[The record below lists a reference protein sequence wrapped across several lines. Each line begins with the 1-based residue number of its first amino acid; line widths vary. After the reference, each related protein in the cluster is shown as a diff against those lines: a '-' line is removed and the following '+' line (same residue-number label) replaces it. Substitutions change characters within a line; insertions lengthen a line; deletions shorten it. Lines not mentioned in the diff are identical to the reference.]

1 MLHGMDIPAILRSP
15 DNKTALARGLASLG
29 AILLILGATGPLA
42 SFGIGFAAKDI
53 HFNLISAGRVQLL
66 VAIGIATLV
75 LAALG
80 RTRWFIWS
88 GAAILA
94 TFGSMISLGGE
105 KKADVEMPGWLSEA
119 LGSIAKGAFNLVT
132 FHYGTP
138 CLALGIV
145 LILGV
150 GVWRCRAAR

>member
-1 MLHGMDIPAILRSP
+1 MLRRMEIPAILRSP
-15 DNKTALARGLASLG
+15 DNKTALARGLAAFG

-53 HFNLISAGRVQLL
+53 YFSLVSTPRVYVL
-66 VAIGIATLV
+66 VAIAIATLV
-75 LAALG
+75 FAVLG

-88 GAAILA
+88 GAAILL
-94 TFGSMISLGGE
+94 TFGSMVSLGGE
-105 KKADVEMPGWLSEA
+105 KSSLEMPGWLSEA
-119 LGSIAKGAFNLVT
+119 LSSIAKGAFNLVT

-138 CLALGIV
+138 CLVLGIL

-150 GVWRCRAAR
+150 GAWRCRAER